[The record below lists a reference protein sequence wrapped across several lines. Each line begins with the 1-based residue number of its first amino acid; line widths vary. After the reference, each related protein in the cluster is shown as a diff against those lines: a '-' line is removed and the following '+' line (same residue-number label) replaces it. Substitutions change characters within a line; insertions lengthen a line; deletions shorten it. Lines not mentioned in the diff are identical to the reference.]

1 MGEDEIMSDEK
12 LNFAF
17 YWAASCGGCEVVVLD
32 IDKKILD
39 VAETA
44 DIVFWPC
51 AMDFKYDD
59 VEAMDEDEIDVCF
72 FNGAIRNFENEEV
85 AKLLR
90 EKSKNLIAFG
100 SCSAL
105 GGIPGLGNVANKEQI
120 FEKYYISTPSTD
132 NEDEIFPKPRTKVPE
147 GELTIPEFP
156 DDVRALDQVVEVDYY
171 LPGCPTNPDL
181 IVEAVE
187 ATEEGELPPTGSNL
201 ASLADGETVC
211 DECDRELAEEK
222 SVKKFKRPHEA
233 EDNGEDC
240 LLEQGIICVGP
251 ATRSGCDARCIE
263 ANFPCRG
270 CFGPPDDVEDQGAKM
285 VSLLGSLIDS
295 EDEKEVQEIIEDI
308 TDPLGTFYSYGLPKS
323 LLRRIKIE

>member
-1 MGEDEIMSDEK
+1 MSNEK

-32 IDKKILD
+32 IDEKILD
-39 VAETA
+39 VVEIA
-44 DIVFWPC
+44 DIRFWPC

-59 VEAMDEDEIDVCF
+59 VEAMGEDEIDVCF
-72 FNGAIRNFENEEV
+72 FNGAIRNSENEGI

-90 EKSKNLIAFG
+90 EKSKIMVAFG

-105 GGIPGLGNVANKEQI
+105 GGIPGLGNNTSGEEI
-120 FEKYYISTPSTD
+120 FEQVYLSTPSTD
-132 NEDEIFPKPRTKVPE
+132 NDDGIFPEPMTEVPE

-156 DDVRALDQVVEVDYY
+156 QYVRALDQVVEVDYY

-181 IVEAVE
+181 IVEAVK
-187 ATEEGELPPTGSNL
+187 AIEEGELPPTGTNL
-201 ASLADGETVC
+201 ATLVSKKTVC

-222 SVKKFKRPHEA
+222 SVREFKRPHQT

-240 LLEQGIICVGP
+240 LLEQGIICMGP
-251 ATRSGCDARCIE
+251 ATAAGCGSRCTD
-263 ANFPCRG
+263 ANFPCKG
-270 CFGPPDDVEDQGAKM
+270 CFGPPKNVEDQGAKM

-295 EDEKEVQEIIEDI
+295 EDEVEIEEIIDDI
-308 TDPLGTFYSYGLPKS
+308 TDPLGTFYSYSLPKS
-323 LLRRIKIE
+323 LLQRSRKA